1 MLDQVRQGIIK
12 LEYLRTEDQHADAHI
27 KALRPTELG
36 HHIEHLQGPVKRPRH

>member
-12 LEYLRTEDQHADAHI
+12 LAYLQTEDQHADAHT

-36 HHIEHLQGPVKRPRH
+36 HHIEHLQGPVQRPRH